1 MSLTH
6 KIFHGMI
13 WSMLERVLSQAVQF
27 SFGVVLA
34 RILSPSEYGLMGIL
48 LVIIAFLQVFVDFGY
63 SKALVQKQDRTQ
75 VDISSIFYFNLG
87 VGVLLYGII
96 YFAAPLIAE
105 FYQNVEIVNLIRV
118 LAIIMPI
125 NAFFS
130 IPQTLLSLKFEFKTI
145 TKVNLISI
153 TLSGACGVY
162 FAYEGYG
169 VWALVFQTIIKS
181 VSLLMLMWYYVRWKP
196 LLEFSLL
203 SLKSM
208 FGYGSKILIGAVLNI
223 FINNVSNLYIAK
235 YFSTKN
241 LGFYTRGTQFVD
253 ILYGTFSSVID
264 GVLFP
269 SFSSIQT
276 EKSRLIFLTK
286 STIKSVSLI
295 TMPFFF
301 GLALLAKPIVVTL
314 LTEKWLEAVP
324 ILQLF
329 CFARLITLISGVN
342 VNLIYSIGRSDLILK
357 QQYVKLT
364 VRVLFILIAIR
375 HGIIAVA
382 IAEVLSTMVH
392 FFINT
397 YYPGKFL
404 SYGPLKQIRD
414 CLPIL
419 FASILM
425 ALSIF
430 AAIFYIEN
438 NYLKIIVSLIV
449 GMLIYFPAVHYLK
462 IPELYLLKDKA
473 LDFISQ
479 SKNERWSE

>member
-1 MSLTH
+1 VSLTK

-13 WSMLERVLSQAVQF
+13 WSMLERILSQAVQF
-27 SFGVVLA
+27 SFGVVFGRVLCPA
-34 RILSPSEYGLMGIL
+34 EYGLKGIL

-63 SKALVQKQDRTQ
+63 SKALVQKQDRSK
-75 VDISSIFYFNLG
+75 VDISSIFYFNVG
-87 VGVLLYGII
+87 VGIFLYGLI
-96 YFAAPLIAE
+96 YFSAPFIAE
-105 FYQNVEIVNLIRV
+105 FYHNDEMVNLIRV
-118 LAIIMPI
+118 LAIVMPI

-145 TKVNLISI
+145 TKINIISI
-153 TLSGACGVY
+153 FLSGACGVY

-169 VWALVFQTIIKS
+169 VWALVFQSIIKS
-181 VSLLMLMWYYVRWKP
+181 VSLMILMWYFVKWKP
-196 LLEFSLL
+196 LWEFSML

-253 ILYGTFSSVID
+253 VLYGTFSSVID
-264 GVLFP
+264 SVLFP

-286 STIKSVSLI
+286 STIRSVSLI

-301 GLALLAKPIVVTL
+301 GLAILAKPIVISL

-357 QQYVKLT
+357 QQYVKLI
-364 VRVLFILIAIR
+364 VRVLFILIAI
-375 HGIIAVA
+375 HCGG
-382 IAEVLSTMVH
+382 H
-392 FFINT
+392 
-397 YYPGKFL
+397 
-404 SYGPLKQIRD
+404 
-414 CLPIL
+414 C
-419 FASILM
+419 
-425 ALSIF
+425 
-430 AAIFYIEN
+430 
-438 NYLKIIVSLIV
+438 
-449 GMLIYFPAVHYLK
+449 
-462 IPELYLLKDKA
+462 
-473 LDFISQ
+473 
-479 SKNERWSE
+479 

>member
-1 MSLTH
+1 VSLTK

-13 WSMLERVLSQAVQF
+13 WSMLERILSQAVQF

-75 VDISSIFYFNLG
+75 VDISSIFYFNVW
-87 VGVLLYGII
+87 VGILLYGII
-96 YFAAPLIAE
+96 YFAAPSIAE
-105 FYQNVEIVNLIRV
+105 FYQNAEIVNLIRV
-118 LAIIMPI
+118 LALIMPI
-125 NAFFS
+125 NAIFS

-145 TKVNLISI
+145 TKVNIISI
-153 TLSGACGVY
+153 SLSGACGVY

-169 VWALVFQTIIKS
+169 VWALVFQSIIKS
-181 VSLLMLMWYYVRWKP
+181 VSLMMLMWYFVKWKP

-253 ILYGTFSSVID
+253 VLYGTFSSVID
-264 GVLFP
+264 SVLFP

-286 STIKSVSLI
+286 STIRSVSLI

-301 GLALLAKPIVVTL
+301 GLAILAKPIVISL

-357 QQYVKLT
+357 QQYVKLI

-375 HGIIAVA
+375 YGIIAVA

-404 SYGPLKQIRD
+404 SYGPFKQIKD

-419 FASILM
+419 FASLIM
-425 ALSIF
+425 TISIYTATF
-430 AAIFYIEN
+430 LIDN
-438 NYLKIIVSLIV
+438 NYLKIILSVLV
-449 GMLIYFPAVHYLK
+449 GILVYFPILHFLK
-462 IPELYLLKDKA
+462 TPELYLLKEKA
-473 LDFISQ
+473 LDFLSQ
-479 SKNERWSE
+479 SQNEK

>member
-1 MSLTH
+1 
-6 KIFHGMI
+6 MI

-27 SFGVVLA
+27 LFGIVLA

-75 VDISSIFYFNLG
+75 SDISSIFYFNLG
-87 VGVLLYGII
+87 VGVLIYGII

-125 NAFFS
+125 NAIFS

-169 VWALVFQTIIKS
+169 VWALVFQSIIKS
-181 VSLLMLMWYYVRWKP
+181 VILMILMWYFVKWKP

-276 EKSRLIFLTK
+276 EKNRLIFLTK
-286 STIKSVSLI
+286 STIRSVSLI

-301 GLALLAKPIVVTL
+301 GLAFLAKPIVVTL

-329 CFARLITLISGVN
+329 CIARFITLISGVN

-364 VRVLFILIAIR
+364 VRIFFILISIR
-375 HGIIAVA
+375 YGIIAIA
-382 IAEVLSTMVH
+382 IAEVLSTMIH

-397 YYPGKFL
+397 YYPSKFL
-404 SYGPLKQIRD
+404 SYGPFKQIKD

-419 FASILM
+419 CASIIM
-425 ALSIF
+425 TLSIYLSTF
-430 AAIFYIEN
+430 LIDD
-438 NYLKIIVSLIV
+438 NYLKIILGVLV
-449 GMLIYFPAVHYLK
+449 GTLVYFPILHFLK
-462 IPELYLLKDKA
+462 IPELYLLKEKA
-473 LDFISQ
+473 MDFISQ
-479 SKNERWSE
+479 WKNEMWGK